1 MNWIDPFGLETIVI
15 ITKDPLPGAVGW
27 YGSHAA
33 VYVDNNGDPA
43 IYDPAGSYGDRNTIG
58 SGDIISGP
66 AANWNNYM
74 KYHMDIGSKV
84 ALFFFATTAQEEA
97 AILNQADEQGGGAP
111 FQCAIL
117 TSSAISG
124 IGPFK
129 DIKPSLTPDG
139 LYLDMRKLIQK

>member
-1 MNWIDPFGLETIVI
+1 
-15 ITKDPLPGAVGW
+15 
-27 YGSHAA
+27 
-33 VYVDNNGDPA
+33 
-43 IYDPAGSYGDRNTIG
+43 
-58 SGDIISGP
+58 
-66 AANWNNYM
+66 M